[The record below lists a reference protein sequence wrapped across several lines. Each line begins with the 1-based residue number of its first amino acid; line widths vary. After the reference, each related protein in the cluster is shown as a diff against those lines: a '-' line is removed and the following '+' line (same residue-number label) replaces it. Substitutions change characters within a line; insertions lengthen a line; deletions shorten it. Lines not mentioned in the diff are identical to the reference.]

1 MELILVGSTHWSFNT
16 HIKKLKLPKSF
27 VIAGRGPVFESEV
40 LKQQNVINISIKSQ
54 SNKI

>member
-1 MELILVGSTHWSFNT
+1 MELILVGPTHWSFNT
-16 HIKKLKLPKSF
+16 HIRKLNLPKSF
-27 VIAGRGPVFESEV
+27 DIAGRGPVFESEV